1 MEISAT
7 QRSLLIADYLL
18 HHRQNGGRVQ
28 VLEDLEEQLIT
39 EVHEVALRFPVEG
52 FLMLLLPFALFY
64 LRLLLGRDLWQHW
77 LHGHGGQLPPTT
89 FVVREAALRRCKAR
103 TAQFGLFHAWAAP
116 ALYCQFSPAAFF
128 PAKCNWSSVTAVR
141 SRDKPLVGVFLCRR
155 DETGFRISR

>member
-103 TAQFGLFHAWAAP
+103 QAMLQNDFEVGFYLKERVIPKAVIFFTGEIAD
-116 ALYCQFSPAAFF
+116 CQ
-128 PAKCNWSSVTAVR
+128 SSSGSETESEDTEDESDAEEEDGV
-141 SRDKPLVGVFLCRR
+141 DK
-155 DETGFRISR
+155 